1 MTDPESDPQ
10 HHRRRANGAARAV
23 FDEARRAGL
32 VQRHLRKLHHLAVR
46 RPPDH
51 PDPAHAGIPPS
62 TTSTNTT
69 IPSTSEMATAQQVP
83 RIPPSTG
90 PATPPSTSEAA

>member
-1 MTDPESDPQ
+1 MTDPESDPR

-51 PDPAHAGIPPS
+51 PDPAHATFPPS
-62 TTSTNTT
+62 TTST
-69 IPSTSEMATAQQVP
+69 IPSTSETSAAQQVH

-90 PATPPSTSEAA
+90 PAIPPSTSEAA